1 LAKTARINEE
11 NLLKELPNYHDRK
24 HLIFSWYKY
33 QYALLCCNLGNTY
46 NELALMR
53 DAKNNYNSSKKY
65 SLQAVDMFRKINKLN
80 SYYFSIFGTT
90 YSNLAITYR
99 GLANLSKESSLLQLS
114 LNYAKKSLLIFEEV
128 KDCYNIARIQNSIGN
143 IYNDLINY
151 KNNANK
157 KETFYSNS
165 ESYLNKSLEFYNIEK
180 YPFEF
185 ARSHMNI
192 GSLNLL
198 MMCNCNN
205 QDKIYSYYIKA
216 EKNFE
221 MCKEVFIKGRYENE
235 YIALH
240 YNLLSLYFQFMKRV
254 GDVNQLSK
262 IINSGDIILEVCTVE
277 SKPNIY
283 MSTNHILADAYKF
296 VIESCEFIVEEQKI
310 DLFEEAISK
319 YEIVL
324 GFKELN
330 IEKKA
335 TMIVDLTRL
344 NMTLLDMT
352 NLRIYEEKCKYYC
365 IELNNIIAKNPEI
378 SNLIEE
384 YLLNQLN

>member
-1 LAKTARINEE
+1 MKIRGFLKNGYNYSLNNNFKEARKEYSKVLEYEQNKIFKRLIITAKLNLYNTYHYDMINRQESLEYARINEE
-11 NLLKELPNYHDRK
+11 NFLKELPNYHDRK

-157 KETFYSNS
+157 KETFYSN
-165 ESYLNKSLEFYNIEK
+165 K
-180 YPFEF
+180 
-185 ARSHMNI
+185 
-192 GSLNLL
+192 LL
-198 MMCNCNN
+198 K
-205 QDKIYSYYIKA
+205 QI
-216 EKNFE
+216 
-221 MCKEVFIKGRYENE
+221 V
-235 YIALH
+235 
-240 YNLLSLYFQFMKRV
+240 RV
-254 GDVNQLSK
+254 L
-262 IINSGDIILEVCTVE
+262 
-277 SKPNIY
+277 
-283 MSTNHILADAYKF
+283 
-296 VIESCEFIVEEQKI
+296 
-310 DLFEEAISK
+310 
-319 YEIVL
+319 
-324 GFKELN
+324 
-330 IEKKA
+330 
-335 TMIVDLTRL
+335 
-344 NMTLLDMT
+344 
-352 NLRIYEEKCKYYC
+352 
-365 IELNNIIAKNPEI
+365 
-378 SNLIEE
+378 
-384 YLLNQLN
+384 